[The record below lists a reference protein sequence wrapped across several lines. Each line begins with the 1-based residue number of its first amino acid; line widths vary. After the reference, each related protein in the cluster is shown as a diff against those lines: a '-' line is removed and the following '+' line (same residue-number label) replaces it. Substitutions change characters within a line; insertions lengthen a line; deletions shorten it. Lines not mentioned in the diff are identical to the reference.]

1 MMMKKILAVVSIA
14 LACFSLSLTFAQAAN
29 IKPGSVCKKSGS
41 IYTQSGIKYT
51 CVSVN
56 KKLTWKVLATT
67 PSLSLP
73 VTPIPTATTPTAT
86 TPTATTVVAGG
97 VLNTPDYTPSPPDGG
112 SDDYRCFL
120 LDPKFLSDTFL
131 RAVTIAPNNLD
142 VSHHGILY
150 KVEAANTAATKVVDS
165 QSKEPGWSCF
175 GDTGIPGATA
185 FSPAAP
191 SSWVSFWAPGGDFK
205 EYPANTGMKIKA
217 GDQFILQS
225 HFHVRSGAPQ
235 SASMKVTLLLAPTGA
250 KTSELKTL
258 LIAAPIELACT
269 STEKGPLCTRD
280 AALADLAKRTSKK
293 ASLQENT
300 LLYICG
306 KDPRDPVASNTSE
319 CTSTL
324 PSATTIYGA
333 TGHMHQLGRTINIT
347 YFNKTSGASTILSTR
362 DLWDF
367 DNQKTDWQSKPIQ
380 ASQGDQI
387 KVTCTYD
394 VSLRSKLP
402 EFRDLSPNYV
412 VWGEGTRD
420 EMCLAIINYT
430 N

>member
-1 MMMKKILAVVSIA
+1 MKKVTIVFSLA
-14 LACFSLSLTFAQAAN
+14 LALFSGSLSLASAST
-29 IKPGSVCKKSGS
+29 IKPGTTCSKSGAVT
-41 IYTQSGIKYT
+41 TQNGIKYI
-51 CVSVN
+51 CVSLN
-56 KKLTWKVLATT
+56 KKLTWKVLGAD
-67 PSLSLP
+67 PSHSHAPLQ
-73 VTPIPTATTPTAT
+73 TATPTPT
-86 TPTATTVVAGG
+86 PTVPNSAVTSPADL
-97 VLNTPDYTPSPPDGG
+97 VLNTVDYVPAPPAGG

-120 LDPKFLSDTFL
+120 IDPKFTTDTFL
-131 RAVTIAPNNLD
+131 KSVTIVPNNLD

-150 KVEAANTAATKVVDS
+150 KVEAANTAATKLIDS

-185 FSPAAP
+185 FTPAAP
-191 SSWVSFWAPGGDFK
+191 SSWISFWAPGGNFK
-205 EYPANTGMKIKA
+205 AYPANTGMKVKA

-225 HFHVRSGAPQ
+225 HFHIRNGTSQ
-235 SASMKVTLLLAPTGA
+235 SASTKVTLSLASANEKP
-250 KTSELKTL
+250 SELKTL

-269 STEKGPLCTRD
+269 SAEKGPLCSRD
-280 AALADLAKRTSKK
+280 AALADLAKRTSAK
-293 ASLQENT
+293 AAMQENA

-306 KDPRDPVASNTSE
+306 KDPRNPIASNTSE

-324 PSATTIYGA
+324 SSASTIYGA

-347 YFNKTSGASTILSTR
+347 YINKATGATTILSSR
-362 DLWDF
+362 DMWDF
-367 DNQKTDWQSKPIQ
+367 DNQKTDWQPKPIQ
-380 ASQGDQI
+380 AAQGDQI

>member
-1 MMMKKILAVVSIA
+1 MKKAGVIFSVVLALLSG
-14 LACFSLSLTFAQAAN
+14 SLSLASAST
-29 IKPGSVCKKSGS
+29 IKPGTTCSKSGAVT
-41 IYTQSGIKYT
+41 TQNSIKYI
-51 CVSVN
+51 CVSQN
-56 KKLTWKVLATT
+56 KKLTWKVLATAPSHTHVTPPVTT
-67 PSLSLP
+67 PSISP
-73 VTPIPTATTPTAT
+73 TPSSTTASTPADL
-86 TPTATTVVAGG
+86 
-97 VLNTPDYTPSPPDGG
+97 VLNTVDYVPAPPAGG

-120 LDPKFLSDTFL
+120 IDPKFTSETFL
-131 RAVTIAPNNLD
+131 KAVTITPNNLD

-150 KVEAANTAATKVVDS
+150 KVEAANTAATKLIDS

-191 SSWVSFWAPGGDFK
+191 SSWISFWAPGGDFK
-205 EYPANTGMKIKA
+205 EYPANTGMKIKS

-225 HFHVRSGAPQ
+225 HFHLRNGTAQ
-235 SASMKVTLLLAPTGA
+235 SASMKVALSLAPA
-250 KTSELKTL
+250 NSKTSELKTL
-258 LIAAPIELACT
+258 LIAAPIELPCT
-269 STEKGPLCTRD
+269 SAEKGPLCARD
-280 AALADLAKRTSKK
+280 AALADLAKRTSAK
-293 ASLQENT
+293 AAMQESA

-306 KDPRDPVASNTSE
+306 KDPRNPIASNTSD

-324 PSATTIYGA
+324 PSTTTIYGA

-347 YFNKTSGASTILSTR
+347 YINKATGKSTVLSSR
-362 DLWDF
+362 EIWDF
-367 DNQKTDWQSKPIQ
+367 DNQKTDWQAKPIQ
-380 ASQGDQI
+380 AEQGDQI

>member
-1 MMMKKILAVVSIA
+1 MMKKLLAVISIA
-14 LACFSLSLTFAQAAN
+14 LASFSLSLTFAQAAT
-29 IKPGSVCKKSGS
+29 IKPGSECKKSGATY
-41 IYTQSGIKYT
+41 IQSGIKYT
-51 CVSVN
+51 CVLVS
-56 KKLTWKVLATT
+56 KKLTWKVLVPTSSHTHVATPTPNPT
-67 PSLSLP
+67 PSTSASAQS
-73 VTPIPTATTPTAT
+73 VDAE
-86 TPTATTVVAGG
+86 
-97 VLNTPDYTPSPPDGG
+97 LNTPDYTPSPPEGG

-120 LDPKFLSDTFL
+120 LDPKFTSDTFL
-131 RAVTIAPNNLD
+131 KAVTITPNNLE

-150 KVEAANTAATKVVDS
+150 KVDSSNTAATKLVDS

-175 GDTGIPGATA
+175 GDTGIPRATA

-225 HFHVRSGAPQ
+225 HFHLRGGAKQ
-235 SASMKVTLLLAPTGA
+235 SASMKVTLSLAPAGA
-250 KTSELKTL
+250 QTNELKTL
-258 LIAAPIELACT
+258 LISAPIELACT
-269 STEKGPLCTRD
+269 ASEKGPLCVRD
-280 AALADLAKRTSKK
+280 AALADLAKRTSAK
-293 ASLQENT
+293 AALQESA

-306 KDPRDPVASNTSE
+306 KDPRNPVASNTSE
-319 CTSTL
+319 CTNTL
-324 PSATTIYGA
+324 SSPTTIYGV
-333 TGHMHQLGRTINIT
+333 TGHMHQLGRTIKIS
-347 YFNKTSGASTILSTR
+347 YINKMAGATTNLSVR
-362 DLWDF
+362 DVWDF
-367 DNQKTDWQSKPIQ
+367 DNQKTDWQAKPIQ

>member
-1 MMMKKILAVVSIA
+1 MMKKLLTVLSIVLAS
-14 LACFSLSLTFAQAAN
+14 FSLSLTFAQAAT
-29 IKPGSVCKKSGS
+29 IKPGSACKKSGATY
-41 IYTQSGIKYT
+41 IQGGTKYT
-51 CVSVN
+51 CVVVS
-56 KKLTWKVLATT
+56 KKLMWKVLIPTSSHTHVATPTSNPT
-67 PSLSLP
+67 PSTSASAQS
-73 VTPIPTATTPTAT
+73 VDAE
-86 TPTATTVVAGG
+86 
-97 VLNTPDYTPSPPDGG
+97 LNTPEYTPSPPEGG

-120 LDPKFLSDTFL
+120 LDPKFTSDTFL
-131 RAVTIAPNNLD
+131 RAVTIAPNNLE

-150 KVEAANTAATKVVDS
+150 KVDSANTAATKLVDS

-225 HFHVRSGAPQ
+225 HFHLRGEAKQ
-235 SASMKVTLLLAPTGA
+235 SASMKVSLSLAPAGA
-250 KTSELKTL
+250 QTNELKTL

-269 STEKGPLCTRD
+269 ASEKGPLCTRD
-280 AALADLAKRTSKK
+280 AALADLAKRTSAK
-293 ASLQENT
+293 AALQESA

-306 KDPRDPVASNTSE
+306 KDPRNPVASNTSE
-319 CTSTL
+319 CTNTL
-324 PSATTIYGA
+324 SSPTTIYGA
-333 TGHMHQLGRTINIT
+333 TGHMHQLGRTIKIS
-347 YFNKTSGASTILSTR
+347 YINKMTGATTNLSVR
-362 DLWDF
+362 DVWDF
-367 DNQKTDWQSKPIQ
+367 DNQKTDWQAKPIQ